1 MKNNLLIIYLKIF
14 FFLIFS
20 NPVNAEI
27 SIVIKLD
34 DDIITNYDLDKEIN
48 YLKILNPNLEKLD
61 KKQIHKFA
69 KKSLITEKIK
79 EKEINKFINIYQMN
93 KFVDKYTQDLISR
106 LNLNE
111 ADFKKLLKDKNT
123 YNFYELKNKINIE
136 LFWNELIISKYS
148 NIVKID
154 ERKLNNQIE
163 SFSAKKNYEYLLS
176 EIVFNR
182 NKDRSFENFL
192 KEIQLSISEVGFENT
207 ASIYSISDTSK
218 IGGKLGW
225 ISEKTL
231 SKVISEK
238 LDSMS
243 EGEYSDP
250 IQIGNNYIILKIE
263 KIRSKNLEINKED
276 ELKKLI
282 EVETNRQLN
291 QFSKIYFAKIKMN
304 YSIDEK

>member
-61 KKQIHKFA
+61 KKQIYEFA

>member
-27 SIVIKLD
+27 SIVIKVD
-34 DDIITNYDLDKEIN
+34 DHIITNYDLDREIN

-231 SKVISEK
+231 SKVISKK

-263 KIRSKNLEINKED
+263 KIRSKNLKINKED

>member
-27 SIVIKLD
+27 SIVIKVD
-34 DDIITNYDLDKEIN
+34 DHIITNYDLDREIN

-231 SKVISEK
+231 SKVISKK

>member
-27 SIVIKLD
+27 SIVIKVD
-34 DDIITNYDLDKEIN
+34 DQIITNYDLDKEIN

-61 KKQIHKFA
+61 KKQIHEFA

-163 SFSAKKNYEYLLS
+163 NFSAKKNYEYLLS

-231 SKVISEK
+231 SKVISKK